1 MKKINALTVVLLSIT
16 FIACQKKEEQKTNS
30 ASTEKVATETQT
42 PQKVSLNNGQPW
54 EANPETTSGI
64 KALQALIL
72 ASNQGES
79 AAVLKEKLNVE
90 FTIIFKKCTMT
101 GEAHDQL
108 HNYLLPLKH
117 KINAIEEANKK
128 PMQQEIASYLEQ
140 YTLYF
145 K

>member
-1 MKKINALTVVLLSIT
+1 MKKINVLTVVLLSIT

-30 ASTEKVATETQT
+30 ANTEKVATETQT
-42 PQKVSLNNGQPW
+42 PPKVSLNNGQPW

-64 KALQALIL
+64 KALQRLIL
-72 ASNQGES
+72 ASNTGES